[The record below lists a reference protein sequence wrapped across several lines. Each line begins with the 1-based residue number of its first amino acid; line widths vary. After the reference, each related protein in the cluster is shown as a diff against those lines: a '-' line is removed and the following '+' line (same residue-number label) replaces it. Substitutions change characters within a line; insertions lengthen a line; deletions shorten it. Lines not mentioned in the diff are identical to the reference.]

1 MTIVEDLKNCFTELD
16 SIIPVIDKI
25 GSGFEEPESTALALL
40 LYFKEEKVLDKLAKV
55 RKILSLDLKD
65 LLGVEKFDDFIEQEV
80 DLWKPP
86 YNSSRQELLSML
98 REDKTDS
105 GK

>member
-1 MTIVEDLKNCFTELD
+1 MKDNKTIENLKTCFTELE

-25 GSGFEEPESTALALL
+25 GSGFEEPENTALALL

-55 RKILSLDLKD
+55 RKIISLDLRES
-65 LLGVEKFDDFIEQEV
+65 LGVEKFDEFIEQEV

-86 YNSSRQELLSML
+86 YNSSREELLSRL
-98 REDKTDS
+98 KEDKTT
-105 GK
+105 

>member
-1 MTIVEDLKNCFTELD
+1 MKNNKITEDLKSCFTELD

-25 GSGFEEPESTALALL
+25 GSGFEEPENAALALL

-55 RKILSLDLKD
+55 RKTISLNLRES
-65 LLGVEKFDDFIEQEV
+65 LGVEKFDEFIEQDV

-86 YNSSRQELLSML
+86 YNSSKEELLSRL
-98 REDKTDS
+98 KEDKTT
-105 GK
+105 